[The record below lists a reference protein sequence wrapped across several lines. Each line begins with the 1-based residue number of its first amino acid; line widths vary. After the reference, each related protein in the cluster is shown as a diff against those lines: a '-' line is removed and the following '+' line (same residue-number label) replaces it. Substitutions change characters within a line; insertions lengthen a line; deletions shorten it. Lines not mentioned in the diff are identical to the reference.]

1 MKNTSAQAEHSNGKA
16 PWDGLPIGLP
26 MYRQSDLRAKIGLS
40 TTSIYEMM
48 AAGTFPRPV
57 KLGPRIVA
65 WPKSHID
72 AWLADRAEQSQRT
85 PARERRRTVV

>member
-1 MKNTSAQAEHSNGKA
+1 MKNTKAPNEKPAGRA

-26 MYRQSDLRAKIGLS
+26 MYRERDLRATFGLS
-40 TTSIYEMM
+40 TSSIYEMM
-48 AAGTFPRPV
+48 SAGTFPRPV

-72 AWLADRAEQSQRT
+72 AWLADRAEQSQR
-85 PARERRRTVV
+85 AERGALRRAVV